1 MNKSNDESIDIE
13 ALEALWAASWRE
25 EQIRLGFTI
34 DEL

>member
-25 EQIRLGFTI
+25 EQIRMGFTVG
-34 DEL
+34 EL